1 MLGTRF
7 RKGVSR
13 HGQQQPEDFINNHA
27 DSLRDLALSQSEI
40 NVMLGTAENEGNLD
54 AVNTWDDAFHSFGM
68 FQWTAGAGDAAG
80 ELPTLLNRIKQQHPD
95 TYDNY
100 WSQFGLDV
108 IDVGGR
114 TGRFSLDGTT
124 LTTAA
129 SKEPLRDYAWVLRFA
144 RAGADATVQSL
155 ELVHAISRIDGF
167 YFTRRSRLGGRAL
180 SEIVTSE
187 YGVAL
192 LLDNHVNRPGYVV
205 GCVAEA
211 LTDNGLT
218 PDAAAAADDATE
230 RSVLRSYLTIRATYG
245 KRPMTNAA
253 GRAAVTREYLD
264 AGRLSETRGSFRS
277 NREARA

>member
-1 MLGTRF
+1 MKRSVLIPLTLLACCAG
-7 RKGVSR
+7 
-13 HGQQQPEDFINNHA
+13 
-27 DSLRDLALSQSEI
+27 SLAQGDALYPDLKLYVAS
-40 NVMLGTAENEGNLD
+40 NEGND
-54 AVNTWDDAFHSFGM
+54 IYV
-68 FQWTAGAGDAAG
+68 
-80 ELPTLLNRIKQQHPD
+80 LNMD
-95 TYDNY
+95 THQVEN
-100 WSQFGLDV
+100 V

-129 SKEPLRDYAWVLRFA
+129 SKEALRDYAWVLRFA